1 MARTSDRAQRAGH
14 AGVSIEDVAAAAGVS
29 TATVSRAVRGLPRVS
44 PATREKIL
52 AVAETMGYVASSSAS
67 GLATGRTKTI
77 GVLAPF
83 VSRWF
88 FSKAIE
94 GADRELHAR
103 QYNLSLFNLGGH
115 GSNRER
121 LFSKTMV
128 YKQIDALLVLCMALT
143 HDEIEHLQKIDI
155 PLVVVGGH
163 VEECPYIG
171 IDDYAA
177 ASTAVRHL
185 IELGHRDIALLHGD
199 DETDLNFDVPRVRIR
214 AFKDLM
220 AEAGLDAR
228 PEWDERGDFT
238 VPSGQAAFKRLWNR
252 PGPKPSAIFCA
263 SDEMAMGVIFEA
275 NRAGVRVPEDLS
287 VIGID
292 DHDFS
297 EAIGLTTVGQRPD
310 EQAELGTKML
320 LDELDGNAGAVRSTI
335 APHRLIV
342 RGTTAPPRAAG
353 TSARAAATRA
363 AGTSAR
369 AAATRAAGTRDLR
382 GSPAPQAS

>member
-1 MARTSDRAQRAGH
+1 
-14 AGVSIEDVAAAAGVS
+14 
-29 TATVSRAVRGLPRVS
+29 L
-44 PATREKIL
+44 
-52 AVAETMGYVASSSAS
+52 GYVASSSAS

-103 QYNLSLFNLGGH
+103 NYNLSLFNLGGH

-143 HDEIEHLQKIDI
+143 HDELEHLQKIDI

-163 VEECPYIG
+163 VEECAYIG

-185 IELGHRDIALLHGD
+185 IDLGHRDIALIHGD
-199 DETDLNFDVPRVRIR
+199 DETDLNFDVPRVRIL
-214 AFKDLM
+214 AFKDVM
-220 AEAGLDAR
+220 QGAGIPTR
-228 PEWDERGDFT
+228 PEWDEWGDFT
-238 VPSGQAAFKRLWNR
+238 VRSGQEAFRRLWS
-252 PGPKPSAIFCA
+252 GSGDKPTAIFCA

-275 NRAGVRVPEDLS
+275 ARLGVRVPEELS
-287 VIGID
+287 VVGID
-292 DHDFS
+292 DHDFA
-297 EAIGLTTVGQRPD
+297 EAMGLTTVGQRPD
-310 EQAELGTKML
+310 EQAELATKML
-320 LDELDGNAGAVRSTI
+320 LDELDGVDGAVRSAV
-335 APHRLIV
+335 APHELIV
-342 RGTTAPPRAAG
+342 RRTTAPPR
-353 TSARAAATRA
+353 T
-363 AGTSAR
+363 
-369 AAATRAAGTRDLR
+369 
-382 GSPAPQAS
+382 APPRT

>member
-1 MARTSDRAQRAGH
+1 
-14 AGVSIEDVAAAAGVS
+14 
-29 TATVSRAVRGLPRVS
+29 VRGLPRVS

-52 AVAETMGYVASSSAS
+52 EVAEALGYVASSSAS
-67 GLATGRTKTI
+67 GLATGRTRTM

-143 HDEIEHLQKIDI
+143 PDELDHLQKIDI

-163 VEECPYIG
+163 VEECAYIG

-185 IELGHRDIALLHGD
+185 IDLGHRDIALLHGD
-199 DETDLNFDVPRVRIR
+199 AETDLNFDVPRVRIQ
-214 AFKDLM
+214 AFKDVM
-220 AEAGLDAR
+220 AAAGLPTR
-228 PEWDERGDFT
+228 PEWDEWGDFT
-238 VPSGQAAFKRLWNR
+238 LRSGQEAFRRLWSRSGPR
-252 PGPKPSAIFCA
+252 PTAIFCA
-263 SDEMAMGVIFEA
+263 SDEMAMGTIFEA
-275 NRAGVRVPEDLS
+275 TRAGVRVPEDLS
-287 VIGID
+287 VVGID
-292 DHDFS
+292 DHDFA
-297 EAIGLTTVGQRPD
+297 EAMGLTTVRQRPD
-310 EQAELGTKML
+310 EQAELATKML
-320 LDELDGNAGAVRSTI
+320 LDELNGVAGAVRSAV
-335 APHRLIV
+335 APHQLII
-342 RGTTAPPRAAG
+342 RRTTAAPP
-353 TSARAAATRA
+353 S
-363 AGTSAR
+363 
-369 AAATRAAGTRDLR
+369 
-382 GSPAPQAS
+382 

>member
-1 MARTSDRAQRAGH
+1 MELCAGREALAEREQKRDTVARTTDRAQRGGH

-52 AVAETMGYVASSSAS
+52 GIAEDLGYVASSSAS
-67 GLATGRTKTI
+67 GLATGRTRTI
-77 GVLAPF
+77 GVLAPY

-121 LFSKTMV
+121 FFSKTMV

-143 HDEIEHLQKIDI
+143 HEEIEHLQKIDI

-177 ASTAVRHL
+177 AATAVRHL
-185 IELGHRDIALLHGD
+185 ISLGHKDIALLHGD

-214 AFKDLM
+214 AFQETM
-220 AEAGLDAR
+220 ADARLAVR
-228 PEWDERGDFT
+228 PEWDELGDFT
-238 VPSGQAAFKRLWNR
+238 LRSGQDAFSRLWDR
-252 PGPKPSAIFCA
+252 PGPKPTAIFCA

-275 NRAGVRVPEDLS
+275 NRVGVRVPEELS

-297 EAIGLTTVGQRPD
+297 DAMGLTTVGQRPD

-320 LDELDGNAGAVRSTI
+320 LDELDGAAGAVRSTV

-342 RGTTAPPRAAG
+342 RRTTAPPRPG
-353 TSARAAATRA
+353 TKLA
-363 AGTSAR
+363 
-369 AAATRAAGTRDLR
+369 
-382 GSPAPQAS
+382 

>member
-1 MARTSDRAQRAGH
+1 MLGRGTCCPGEASKAVLRRPHRRESTRGQGGTDNRQGAAGGH
-14 AGVSIEDVAAAAGVS
+14 SGVSIEDVAAAAGVS

-52 AVAETMGYVASSSAS
+52 GIAEDLGYVASSSAS
-67 GLATGRTKTI
+67 GLATGRTRTI

-143 HDEIEHLQKIDI
+143 HEEIEHLQKIDI

-185 IELGHRDIALLHGD
+185 IGLGTRTCPAARRRRDRPKL
-199 DETDLNFDVPRVRIR
+199 R
-214 AFKDLM
+214 
-220 AEAGLDAR
+220 R
-228 PEWDERGDFT
+228 PEGPD
-238 VPSGQAAFKRLWNR
+238 SGL
-252 PGPKPSAIFCA
+252 PG
-263 SDEMAMGVIFEA
+263 
-275 NRAGVRVPEDLS
+275 R
-287 VIGID
+287 
-292 DHDFS
+292 
-297 EAIGLTTVGQRPD
+297 
-310 EQAELGTKML
+310 
-320 LDELDGNAGAVRSTI
+320 DGG
-335 APHRLIV
+335 
-342 RGTTAPPRAAG
+342 GRAAG
-353 TSARAAATRA
+353 P
-363 AGTSAR
+363 AGVGR
-369 AAATRAAGTRDLR
+369 VGRLHR
-382 GSPAPQAS
+382 P

>member
-1 MARTSDRAQRAGH
+1 MARTTDRAQRGGH
-14 AGVSIEDVAAAAGVS
+14 AGISIEDVAAAAGVS

-52 AVAETMGYVASSSAS
+52 EVAEALGYVASSSAS

-94 GADRELHAR
+94 GADRELHER
-103 QYNLSLFNLGGH
+103 HYNLSLFNLGGH

-143 HDEIEHLQKIDI
+143 HEELEHLQKIDI

-163 VEECPYIG
+163 VEECAYIG

-185 IELGHRDIALLHGD
+185 IGLGHRDIALLHGD
-199 DETDLNFDVPRVRIR
+199 DETDLNFDVPRVRIL
-214 AFKDLM
+214 AFQEVM
-220 AEAGLDAR
+220 AEAGLDVR
-228 PEWDERGDFT
+228 PEWDEWGDFT
-238 VPSGQAAFKRLWNR
+238 VHSGQEAFRRLWER
-252 PGPKPSAIFCA
+252 PGAKPTAIFCA

-275 NRAGVRVPEDLS
+275 NRIGVSIPEELS

-297 EAIGLTTVGQRPD
+297 EPMGLTTVAQRPD

-320 LDELDGNAGAVRSTI
+320 LDELDGITGAVRSAV
-335 APHRLIV
+335 APHQLII
-342 RGTTAPPRAAG
+342 RRTTAAPRHRMSLGEAAHLAP
-353 TSARAAATRA
+353 TDASAAT
-363 AGTSAR
+363 
-369 AAATRAAGTRDLR
+369 
-382 GSPAPQAS
+382 

>member
-1 MARTSDRAQRAGH
+1 MWPL
-14 AGVSIEDVAAAAGVS
+14 AAGVS

-52 AVAETMGYVASSSAS
+52 GIAEDLGYVASSSAS

-143 HDEIEHLQKIDI
+143 HEEIEHLQKIDI

-177 ASTAVRHL
+177 AATAVRHL
-185 IELGHRDIALLHGD
+185 IGLGPHGD
-199 DETDLNFDVPRVRIR
+199 
-214 AFKDLM
+214 
-220 AEAGLDAR
+220 
-228 PEWDERGDFT
+228 
-238 VPSGQAAFKRLWNR
+238 
-252 PGPKPSAIFCA
+252 
-263 SDEMAMGVIFEA
+263 
-275 NRAGVRVPEDLS
+275 
-287 VIGID
+287 
-292 DHDFS
+292 
-297 EAIGLTTVGQRPD
+297 
-310 EQAELGTKML
+310 
-320 LDELDGNAGAVRSTI
+320 
-335 APHRLIV
+335 
-342 RGTTAPPRAAG
+342 
-353 TSARAAATRA
+353 RAAARRRRNRPQLRRPPGPDQGLPGRHGRSRPERPGGMGRMGGLHGPQRPGRLPPA
-363 AGTSAR
+363 LGQAR
-369 AAATRAAGTRDLR
+369 TEAHGNLLR
-382 GSPAPQAS
+382 LG

>member
-1 MARTSDRAQRAGH
+1 MGAGDTVARTTDRAQRGGH

-29 TATVSRAVRGLPRVS
+29 TATVSRAVRGLPKVS

-52 AVAETMGYVASSSAS
+52 AVAENLGYVASSSAS
-67 GLATGRTKTI
+67 GLATGRTRTI

-143 HDEIEHLQKIDI
+143 HEEIDHLQKIDI

-163 VEECPYIG
+163 VEECPYVG

-177 ASTAVRHL
+177 AATAVRHL
-185 IELGHRDIALLHGD
+185 IDLGHEDIALLHGD
-199 DETDLNFDVPRVRIR
+199 DETDLNFDVPRVRIK
-214 AFKDLM
+214 AFHEMM
-220 AEAGLDAR
+220 AEARLVIR
-228 PEWDERGDFT
+228 PEWDELGDFT
-238 VPSGQAAFKRLWNR
+238 VRSGQDAFNRLWNR
-252 PGPKPSAIFCA
+252 PGPKPTAIFCA

-275 NRAGVRVPEDLS
+275 SRLGVRVPEELS

-297 EAIGLTTVGQRPD
+297 DAMGLTTVGQRPD

-320 LDELDGNAGAVRSTI
+320 LDELDGAPGAVRSTV

-342 RGTTAPPRAAG
+342 RRTTAPP
-353 TSARAAATRA
+353 
-363 AGTSAR
+363 
-369 AAATRAAGTRDLR
+369 
-382 GSPAPQAS
+382 ASGGPIT

>member
-1 MARTSDRAQRAGH
+1 MARTTDRSQRGGH
-14 AGVSIEDVAAAAGVS
+14 SGVSIEDVATAAGVS

-52 AVAETMGYVASSSAS
+52 GIADTLGYVASSSAS

-83 VSRWF
+83 VNRWF

-128 YKQIDALLVLCMALT
+128 DKQIDALLVLCMTLS
-143 HDEIEHLQKIDI
+143 HEEIEHLQKIDI

-163 VEECPYIG
+163 VEECAYIC
-171 IDDYAA
+171 IDNYAA

-185 IELGHRDIALLHGD
+185 IDLGHTDIALLHGD
-199 DETDLNFDVPRVRIR
+199 DETDLNFDVPRVRIK
-214 AFKDLM
+214 AFQNVM
-220 AEAGLDAR
+220 AEAGLHVR
-228 PEWDERGDFT
+228 PEWDVWGDFT
-238 VPSGQAAFKRLWNR
+238 VSSGQEAFKRLWNR
-252 PGPKPSAIFCA
+252 PGRKPTAIFCA

-275 NRAGVRVPEDLS
+275 HRAGVRVPEDLS

-297 EAIGLTTVGQRPD
+297 EAIGLTTVAQRPD

-320 LDELDGNAGAVRSTI
+320 LDELDGLAGAVRSTV

-342 RGTTAPPRAAG
+342 RRTTAPPRSR
-353 TSARAAATRA
+353 TSAAT
-363 AGTSAR
+363 AGHPSDQPHSV
-369 AAATRAAGTRDLR
+369 G
-382 GSPAPQAS
+382 

>member
-1 MARTSDRAQRAGH
+1 MARTERAQRGGH
-14 AGVSIEDVAAAAGVS
+14 SGVSIEDVAAAAGVS

-52 AVAETMGYVASSSAS
+52 GIAESLGYVASSSAS

-94 GADRELHAR
+94 GADRELHSR

-143 HDEIEHLQKIDI
+143 HEEIEHLQKIDI

-177 ASTAVRHL
+177 AATAVRHL
-185 IELGHRDIALLHGD
+185 IGLGHTDIALLHGD
-199 DETDLNFDVPRVRIR
+199 DETDLNFDVPRVRIQAFHDIMREARLPAR
-214 AFKDLM
+214 A
-220 AEAGLDAR
+220 
-228 PEWDERGDFT
+228 EWDVWGDFT
-238 VPSGQAAFKRLWNR
+238 VRSGQEAFRRLWAAD
-252 PGPKPSAIFCA
+252 GPKPTAIFCA

-275 NRAGVRVPEDLS
+275 NKAGVCVPEDLS

-292 DHDFS
+292 DHDFA
-297 EAIGLTTVGQRPD
+297 EAMGLTTVGQRPD
-310 EQAELGTKML
+310 LQAELGTKML
-320 LDELDGNAGAVRSTI
+320 LDELDGIAGAVQSAV

-342 RGTTAPPRAAG
+342 RTTTAPPVRA
-353 TSARAAATRA
+353 SAR
-363 AGTSAR
+363 
-369 AAATRAAGTRDLR
+369 LR
-382 GSPAPQAS
+382 